1 MTDRPITRQ
10 PQIGTEPITPKLGS
24 RFRLLDRFMDP
35 GTRQELQL
43 VVAFSLIGLLTVLN
57 LMLLFP
63 NLGALIAQYNQF

>member
-1 MTDRPITRQ
+1 
-10 PQIGTEPITPKLGS
+10 
-24 RFRLLDRFMDP
+24 MDP